1 MKSMQFFKLAV
12 ISVALS
18 APWTARADGDHGSSD
33 TLTAALVDN
42 TSSSAYFKDLVVT
55 TTVDSLF
62 CVLVTF
68 TKLDNVTVS
77 TTQRLFN
84 LSGKG
89 QTTLLSL
96 SQTDAQAGYSYGYSY
111 QYRHG
116 HSGTAHN
123 ANHKYRLP
131 YSRSESYTIGQEYF
145 GSFSHQNDYALDW
158 NMPVGTTLRA
168 SRGGTVIDLKE
179 DSNEGGVEERHKEMA
194 NYVTIGHDD
203 GSQAV
208 YVHLQ
213 QNGALVELG
222 DTVTVGQAIGL
233 SGNTGYSS
241 GPHLHFA
248 VSQLKSPADFATVP
262 TRFVDENGTVLNVN
276 AAGSITSLVE
286 GVSYQGSAFDSTSV
300 ITGDLNS
307 TIAEDAVASGDL
319 NAVDADGLTDG
330 SYFTVSASPS
340 NGSASI
346 DQQTGNWTYTPNSN
360 YFGNDSFKVTVTD
373 DLDGTTLADL
383 RITVNSVDDP
393 STITGDFNAT
403 IEEGGVAK
411 GDLNAVDTEG
421 LTDGSYFTVSSS
433 PANGSATIDQ
443 QTGSWSYTPN
453 TSFYGSDSFKVS
465 VTDDLNG
472 TTVSDMN
479 VTVTQAVVVSIR
491 SGTLLENKWRTG
503 SWFGTFYDRNES
515 WIFHPQMGWLYPV
528 EQEDLSVWLYHEAR
542 GWAWTRSSSF
552 PWLYFNKTGGWK
564 YFLAEL
570 GLYDENGRQ
579 WETIEP

>member
-12 ISVALS
+12 ISAALA

-33 TLTAALVDN
+33 TLTTALVDN
-42 TSSSAYFKDLVVT
+42 TSSSAYFKDLVAT

-62 CVLVTF
+62 CVSVTF
-68 TKLDNVTVS
+68 TKLDNVSVS

-131 YSRSESYTIGQEYF
+131 YSSAESYSIGQKYF

-158 NMPVGTTLRA
+158 NMPEGTTLRA
-168 SRGGTVIDLKE
+168 SRAGTVIDLKE
-179 DSNEGGVEERHKEMA
+179 DSNEGGVEERHKTMA

-262 TRFVDENGTVLNVN
+262 TRFVDENGSVLNVD

-286 GVSYQGSAFDSTSV
+286 GESYGGSADS
-300 ITGDLNS
+300 N
-307 TIAEDAVASGDL
+307 
-319 NAVDADGLTDG
+319 
-330 SYFTVSASPS
+330 F
-340 NGSASI
+340 SI
-346 DQQTGNWTYTPNSN
+346 
-360 YFGNDSFKVTVTD
+360 
-373 DLDGTTLADL
+373 LA
-383 RITVNSVDDP
+383 
-393 STITGDFNAT
+393 
-403 IEEGGVAK
+403 
-411 GDLNAVDTEG
+411 
-421 LTDGSYFTVSSS
+421 
-433 PANGSATIDQ
+433 Q
-443 QTGSWSYTPN
+443 
-453 TSFYGSDSFKVS
+453 
-465 VTDDLNG
+465 
-472 TTVSDMN
+472 
-479 VTVTQAVVVSIR
+479 SIR
-491 SGTLLENKWRTG
+491 SGTVLDGSNKWRTG
-503 SWFGTFYDRNES
+503 SWFGTFYDRDES
-515 WIFHPQMGWLYPV
+515 WIFHPQMGWLFPV
-528 EQEDLSVWLYHEAR
+528 DGEDSSIWFYHNTR
-542 GWAWTRSSSF
+542 GWAWTKSSSY
-552 PWLYFNKTGGWK
+552 PWLYFNTPAPGGWK

-570 GLYDENGRQ
+570 GFYDETSAK

>member
-1 MKSMQFFKLAV
+1 AV
-12 ISVALS
+12 ISAALA

-62 CVLVTF
+62 CVSITF

-123 ANHKYRLP
+123 ADYKYRLP

-145 GSFSHQNDYALDW
+145 GSFSHQTDHALDW
-158 NMPVGTTLRA
+158 NMPAGTTLRA

-179 DSNEGGVEERHKEMA
+179 DSNEGGVEERHKTMA

-248 VSQLKSPADFATVP
+248 VSQLKSPSDFATVP

-286 GVSYQGSAFDSTSV
+286 GVSYQGSAFDNSSV
-300 ITGDLNS
+300 VSGDLNV
-307 TIAEDAVASGDL
+307 TIAEDAVANGDL

-330 SYFTVSASPS
+330 SYFTLGSSPS
-340 NGSASI
+340 YGNASI

-393 STITGDFNAT
+393 STVTGDFNAT
-403 IEEGGVAK
+403 IEEGGVAT

-421 LTDGSYFTVSSS
+421 LTDGSYFT
-433 PANGSATIDQ
+433 
-443 QTGSWSYTPN
+443 
-453 TSFYGSDSFKVS
+453 
-465 VTDDLNG
+465 
-472 TTVSDMN
+472 
-479 VTVTQAVVVSIR
+479 
-491 SGTLLENKWRTG
+491 
-503 SWFGTFYDRNES
+503 
-515 WIFHPQMGWLYPV
+515 
-528 EQEDLSVWLYHEAR
+528 
-542 GWAWTRSSSF
+542 
-552 PWLYFNKTGGWK
+552 
-564 YFLAEL
+564 
-570 GLYDENGRQ
+570 
-579 WETIEP
+579 